1 MSKRSPA
8 HARSKNAEA
17 KKARREKRR
26 AGRDASWIPD
36 AILDE
41 LSDDVEFVED
51 LESFDGRIV
60 ERGWAFDDE
69 QSDEEF
75 VIWFYPP
82 SGTEV
87 GDGLEPVTTIW
98 MRVTENADLVHVI
111 LVGTAGDHR
120 LTPDEFVAHLEAI
133 EAYRSGDP
141 TLVLD

>member
-1 MSKRSPA
+1 MSR
-8 HARSKNAEA
+8 AEA
-17 KKARREKRR
+17 KKARRSKRR
-26 AGRDASWIPD
+26 AKRDENWIPD
-36 AILDE
+36 DSVLEEMVDGLE
-41 LSDDVEFVED
+41 LVEG
-51 LESFDGRIV
+51 LESFDARVI
-60 ERGWAFDDE
+60 ERGWAFDDD

-141 TLVLD
+141 IPVLD

>member
-8 HARSKNAEA
+8 HARSKKAEA

-60 ERGWAFDDE
+60 ERGWAFDDD

-75 VIWFYPP
+75 VIWFFPP

-87 GDGLEPVTTIW
+87 GDGLEPVTTVW
-98 MRVTENADLVHVI
+98 MHVTENAEFVHLI
-111 LVGTAGDHR
+111 LVGTADDR
-120 LTPDEFVAHLEAI
+120 QMAPDEFYAHIEAI
-133 EAYRSGDP
+133 EAYRAGDP
-141 TLVLD
+141 SPVFS